1 MFSMASR
8 ISGLLSW
15 QAPSWLR
22 RDHPIVARELNAL
35 PLFLGR
41 AEESPGFL
49 VIMALVGAGMAGC
62 SCGCGGILLPLLLIP
77 LGWLP
82 LLWAVP
88 VINREVQAHTWDTL
102 RVTPYS
108 VREIV
113 LAKMSAVLYRMT
125 PLLAFMLVGQVI
137 STLSAMIFWW
147 MLSGNALILAISIN
161 GQAAEPSFS
170 RPGGFPGG
178 SDVLVVTALL
188 LLLVLLHTLL
198 DFLVSIV
205 LGGLA
210 SALTDNRNLAYL
222 AAFGLRLLASVLLVV
237 SGVLLIGLMNPAD
250 GLALAAAGVLL
261 LLAEGGILWGTVQLT
276 VWRAERL

>member
-1 MFSMASR
+1 
-8 ISGLLSW
+8 
-15 QAPSWLR
+15 
-22 RDHPIVARELNAL
+22 
-35 PLFLGR
+35 
-41 AEESPGFL
+41 
-49 VIMALVGAGMAGC
+49 
-62 SCGCGGILLPLLLIP
+62 
-77 LGWLP
+77 
-82 LLWAVP
+82 
-88 VINREVQAHTWDTL
+88 
-102 RVTPYS
+102 
-108 VREIV
+108 
-113 LAKMSAVLYRMT
+113 MSAVLYRMT